1 MDAIITLTGNLGAD
15 PRIRMVGPE
24 QHLFTEFSI
33 AHTPRIQ
40 RDGQWQD
47 GATTW
52 YRITC
57 WRRLAEN
64 AFQSLRRGDSVI
76 VHGKVRT
83 HEWADKDGVVQTR
96 DEIEALSIGPDLNR
110 GSVVVVRRPR
120 PVRTADQAT
129 PGDAQTV
136 DQQTVDPQSA
146 DPRGDATGAAGQE
159 PARITAQ
166 QETTAAYGAPTGL
179 PTDATSTPVTPV
191 SPGTYDADPEPADE
205 GFIDDPD
212 GLPVDDGVD
221 PYRQAVA

>member
-40 RDGQWQD
+40 RDGQWHD
-47 GATTW
+47 GTTTW

-83 HEWADKDGVVQTR
+83 HEWADKDGVLQTR

-110 GSVVVVRRPR
+110 GTVVVVRRPR
-120 PVRTADQAT
+120 PAAPLRTAEEATADASADDSQAT
-129 PGDAQTV
+129 SVEADAM
-136 DQQTVDPQSA
+136 
-146 DPRGDATGAAGQE
+146 GATGQE
-159 PARITAQ
+159 PVRIDAQ

-179 PTDATSTPVTPV
+179 VTDASAEPVV
-191 SPGTYDADPEPADE
+191 SAPSGTYAGLAEPGDDDLT
-205 GFIDDPD
+205 GDPD
-212 GLPVDDGVD
+212 DLPVDDGVD
-221 PYRQAVA
+221 AYRRAVA